1 LEFRSCR
8 RNVIGS
14 AVVNHQGQGLGEDVY
29 DVHYDVQRCERENI
43 GDSMTGAKRD
53 FDLVIMKE

>member
-1 LEFRSCR
+1 MYSP
-8 RNVIGS
+8 
-14 AVVNHQGQGLGEDVY
+14 EDVY
-29 DVHYDVQRCERENI
+29 DVHYDVQRWERENI